1 MSEPSALEAQARE
14 ALRAIVDPELGVNLV
29 DLGLIEAL
37 QERDCGLYVRMTLT
51 SAACP
56 MAEMLLGDVEDALEA
71 LLPAPMQLEL
81 DLVFAPPWTP
91 VRMSAAAREQLGW
104 VSDWEEGA

>member
-1 MSEPSALEAQARE
+1 MRTGLLEAARE
-14 ALRAIVDPELGVNLV
+14 RLRQIVDPELGVNLV

-37 QERDCGLYVRMTLT
+37 QERPDGLYLRMTLT

-56 MAEMLLGDVEDALEA
+56 MAEMLLDEVEEALEA
-71 LLPAPMQLEL
+71 LLPPPRQLEL

-91 VRMSAAAREQLGW
+91 ARMSAAAREQLGW
-104 VSDWEEGA
+104 EEGA